1 MFSWFLPCPFSF
13 SGWCAGTRIVRPV
26 ICFGLLCLLVGVLP
40 VWCLRGV
47 AGSCWPLVVAVV
59 FSSVALLVFALV
71 CGVALAWLALSLLRS
86 PPALPAPSVS
96 PLVPLV
102 QSVLCW
108 SLPLGICMPVAWCVV
123 TAWHLSSPLLKG
135 FGPVWGSLHHVAS
148 AVPVSF
154 LPALRYSA
162 LGDPDPPQDAARA
175 ACALLLGLCCF
186 LLLSLLPPPAPPLF
200 VLLLL
205 ASACCLP
212 PRSCSFC
219 EKAPCTD
226 LRSDPT
232 LHQNSYRTTQADA
245 YVNHAHQT
253 PAQSVN
259 SQT

>member
-1 MFSWFLPCPFSF
+1 ML
-13 SGWCAGTRIVRPV
+13 GPV
-26 ICFGLLCLLVGVLP
+26 SCGLLFASACSVSWSVCFLCGVF
-40 VWCLRGV
+40 VVV

-186 LLLSLLPPPAPPLF
+186 LLLSLLPPPAPPCL
-200 VLLLL
+200 
-205 ASACCLP
+205 SCCCWP
-212 PRSCSFC
+212 PPAVFPLVPVRSVKKRRAQICGQIQRFIKIPT
-219 EKAPCTD
+219 E
-226 LRSDPT
+226 LRRQT
-232 LHQNSYRTTQADA
+232 RTSTTHTKHKRRA
-245 YVNHAHQT
+245 
-253 PAQSVN
+253 
-259 SQT
+259 

>member
-1 MFSWFLPCPFSF
+1 ML
-13 SGWCAGTRIVRPV
+13 GPV
-26 ICFGLLCLLVGVLP
+26 SCGLLFASACSVSWSVCFLCGVFVVSRVPVGLWLLLLSFP
-40 VWCLRGV
+40 RL
-47 AGSCWPLVVAVV
+47 L
-59 FSSVALLVFALV
+59 LLVFALV

-175 ACALLLGLCCF
+175 ACALLLGPV
-186 LLLSLLPPPAPPLF
+186 LLPPPVLAASPCPPLF

-245 YVNHAHQT
+245 YVNTHTKHKRRA
-253 PAQSVN
+253 
-259 SQT
+259 